1 VPPVWR
7 EGGERKYRN
16 HFVASNSDAVVGR
29 EPLAAMKNSN
39 LVSVLIYHRT
49 SVTPVPVCRPRQSRR
64 NKPSRCGV
72 GCCSALQSLNAA
84 QMRTLMS
91 KKSFPSAERR
101 QIARLPQGVHRVR
114 VQQQAVETTLKGDC
128 ELRVRKMRQQNIS
141 QPAHRQH
148 LRCDTQRFTAR
159 PVLSDELGFEQLQH
173 VRVLGAAMPAICAA
187 PHARTPAR
195 EVTNR
200 LSRI

>member
-1 VPPVWR
+1 MIL
-7 EGGERKYRN
+7 GARKN
-16 HFVASNSDAVVGR
+16 W
-29 EPLAAMKNSN
+29 PLS
-39 LVSVLIYHRT
+39 L
-49 SVTPVPVCRPRQSRR
+49 QSG
-64 NKPSRCGV
+64 KPSRCGV

-141 QPAHRQH
+141 QPAHRQQW
-148 LRCDTQRFTAR
+148 RCDIQRFTAR

-173 VRVLGAAMPAICAA
+173 VRVGAAMPAICAA
-187 PHARTPAR
+187 PHARTQAR
-195 EVTNR
+195 EVTNS
-200 LSRI
+200 LSRS

>member
-1 VPPVWR
+1 MS
-7 EGGERKYRN
+7 GCATG
-16 HFVASNSDAVVGR
+16 VARGRGAQIPEPLCCIKFRPSDAVVGR

-49 SVTPVPVCRPRQSRR
+49 SVTPVPVCRPRQSRQ

-114 VQQQAVETTLKGDC
+114 VQTTSSRDDAQRR
-128 ELRVRKMRQQNIS
+128 LRAACAEN
-141 QPAHRQH
+141 AAAEH
-148 LRCDTQRFTAR
+148 LTTGASTAFALR
-159 PVLSDELGFEQLQH
+159 YST
-173 VRVLGAAMPAICAA
+173 IYCK
-187 PHARTPAR
+187 ARSKRRT
-195 EVTNR
+195 R
-200 LSRI
+200 L